1 MEINNK
7 IDSVELLRAMVRIP
21 SLSGEE
27 QKVADLLLKTLESAG
42 VENIER
48 QENNI
53 WAVNKH
59 FTPQKPTILLCSH
72 HDTVRPSKSYTVD
85 PFGAEIIE
93 INGEQ
98 RIYGLGSN
106 DAGGS
111 VVGLL
116 SAFLHFYE
124 MENLSYNLCLA
135 LVGEEEISGTY
146 GLRSIMERLPK
157 LDFAIVGEPT
167 LMKMAVAERGL
178 MVVDCVSKGKSGHA
192 AREEGVNAIYK
203 AVKDITW
210 LQNYQFAKVSP
221 LFGNVKM
228 TATIIGAGTVH
239 NVVPESCTFT
249 VDCRVSECYSLE
261 EVLQEM
267 QQNMESQ
274 LTPRSMRLRPS
285 GIPMTHLIVKAGLE
299 MGLEYY
305 GSPTTSDA
313 AVLSPLPTLKLGIGD
328 SARSH
333 SADEYLGVEELK
345 SGIIT
350 YISLLDS
357 LLVND

>member
-1 MEINNK
+1 MSNK
-7 IDSVELLRAMVRIP
+7 IDSIELLRAMVRIP

-27 QKVADLLLKTLESAG
+27 IEVANLLSNTLSSAG

-48 QENNI
+48 QDNNV

-59 FTPQKPTILLCSH
+59 FNSEKPTILLCSH

-85 PFGAEIIE
+85 PFGAEIVDVE
-93 INGEQ
+93 GEK

-116 SAFLHFYE
+116 CTFLHFYN
-124 MENLSYNLCLA
+124 MENLNYNLCLA
-135 LVGEEEISGTY
+135 LVGEEEISGTH
-146 GLRSIMERLPK
+146 GLRSIMEKLPK

-178 MVVDCVSKGKSGHA
+178 MVVDCVAKGKSGHA

-210 LQNYQFAKVSP
+210 LQGYQFPKVSP

-239 NVVPESCTFT
+239 NVVPDSCTFT

-261 EVLQEM
+261 EVLAEM
-267 QQNMESQ
+267 QKNMESE

-285 GIPMTHLIVKAGLE
+285 GIPMTHSIVEAGLA
-299 MGLEYY
+299 MGLDYY

-333 SADEYLGVEELK
+333 SADEYLTINELT
-345 SGIIT
+345 SGIIV
-350 YISLLDS
+350 YKNLLSSLL
-357 LLVND
+357 LEA